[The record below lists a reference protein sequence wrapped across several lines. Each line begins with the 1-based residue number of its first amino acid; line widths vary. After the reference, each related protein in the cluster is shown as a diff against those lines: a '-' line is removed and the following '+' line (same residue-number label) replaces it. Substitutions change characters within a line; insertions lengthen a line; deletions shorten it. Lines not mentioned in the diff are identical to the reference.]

1 MSATETPIT
10 TLFPAS
16 KNPADLQGKAVQL
29 VASNG
34 DAMLFDASLLSTP
47 AKDLSMYSV
56 EGQSLGARS
65 TANMYVVRTAGT
77 YKFPL
82 VYGNAIEGGVKNEAA
97 YTRQGSTYTADFV
110 NHLGVQI
117 TDPYIEKNAN
127 CQAYSAG
134 LLWQTGQSLIT
145 SVQLVEGGDCKYV
158 QFSTG
163 AIPATN
169 GLAVLFVKDSQGRIM
184 WSWTIWLTSDE
195 LGPDDYTNHS
205 PADYKLMSENIGTIW
220 NDARTRCVNPHY
232 QWGRKDAFVPPSAY
246 NSGSQMTV
254 YDISNNVITAGST
267 LGSSVIGVY
276 GTDADGDASKTV
288 ANAIQNPGIFFTRY
302 DSSSN
307 TWCNLAW
314 HNNFWNAA
322 ITASGD
328 LGDNQASAIKTIYDP
343 SPVGYMLP
351 AGRAFTGFTT
361 TGDNTSDSS
370 QFNVVGSWANGWNMK
385 KKSTDTVGNYYPAS
399 GYRAYDSG
407 GLTGVGS
414 DGGYWSFAPGS
425 QALARYLSFDS
436 GYVGPL
442 DYYYRSGGFSVRPSR
457 EIL

>member
-77 YKFPL
+77 YKLPL
-82 VYGNAIEGGVKNEAA
+82 VYGNAIENGVKNEAA

-110 NHLGVQI
+110 NHLGVAI
-117 TDPYIEKNAN
+117 SDPYIEKNPN
-127 CQAYSAG
+127 CQANSAG
-134 LLWQTGQSLIT
+134 LLWQTAQSLIT
-145 SVQLVEGGDCKYV
+145 SVQLIEGGDCKYI
-158 QFSTG
+158 QFTAG
-163 AIPATN
+163 NIPATN

-195 LGPDDYTNHS
+195 LGPDDYTNHT
-205 PADYKLMSENIGTIW
+205 PANYKLMSENLGAIW

-246 NSGSQMTV
+246 NSSSQMTV
-254 YDISNNVITAGST
+254 YDISNNAITAGST

-288 ANAIQNPGIFFTRY
+288 ANSIQNPGIFFTRY

-314 HNNFWNAA
+314 HNNFWNAS
-322 ITASGD
+322 ITGGGD
-328 LGDNQASAIKTIYDP
+328 ATGDNQDSAVKTVYDP
-343 SPVGYMLP
+343 CPVGYMMP
-351 AGRAFTGFTT
+351 AGNAFTGFTT
-361 TGDNTSDSS
+361 TGGNTSDST
-370 QFNVVGSWANGWNMK
+370 QFNVVGSWANGWMMK
-385 KKSTDTVGNYYPAS
+385 KKSTDGTGNYYPAS
-399 GYRAYDSG
+399 GYRDYGSG
-407 GLTGVGS
+407 GFYYVGS
-414 DGGYWSFAPGS
+414 YGYYWSFAPIS
-425 QALARYLSFDS
+425 QTLARSLGFYS
-436 GYVGPL
+436 GYIYPL
-442 DYYYRSGGFSVRPSR
+442 DYSYRSNGFAVRASR
-457 EIL
+457 ES